1 MNLVLDERIDYN
13 LKLLLEATLKL
24 LDIEDFKNMNLTKN
38 LIENIVPFL
47 CENYSLSFKKI
58 QNLLHI
64 ILYNYNYAQLV
75 DDYVYEEI
83 NFKALVENLSVDAL
97 LKILADDDNI
107 MYYLIEKYYEIIFNE
122 GLWEMLKTNEE
133 VYDEIPWI
141 NDWYLTIPREYEL
154 VTTKLCNLLFTIKNY
169 CDYLKTP
176 FKDEILL
183 KLLYEDKDIFNVVPE
198 FFNSIAEFKTYK
210 PLLMQMLYLDSY
222 YYLQCEKRKGNTD
235 SIDFGLILFLEEKI
249 KNNKISSI
257 PQGELTTLK
266 LLDYFY
272 LVNEDKNY
280 FKILNPEELVKMQ
293 EIIKKKASKVLLL
306 EYCQSNFFLIKSVP
320 RFGSSNRIS

>member
-1 MNLVLDERIDYN
+1 MNLVLDEKIDYN

-183 KLLYEDKDIFNVVPE
+183 KLLYEDEDIFNVVPE
-198 FFNSIAEFKTYK
+198 FFNSIEEFKTYK

-280 FKILNPEELVKMQ
+280 FKTLNPEELVKMQ
-293 EIIKKKASKVLLL
+293 EIIKKKANKVLLL